1 MAQESRLSIVIE
13 SRSAEQQAVDLE
25 KALAALDKA
34 GVRVSG
40 TASKLAREL
49 HEAGKAAG
57 RSSEE
62 AKRATVSWQGLGT
75 ALKGLGLGLSVG
87 GLVSMFKSVAT
98 DVEALNKMSE
108 QIGIAI
114 EDLGALRYAAAD
126 MAGMAEGRFDMA
138 LRRMTRRIGEA
149 ADGGGPAADALK
161 RLKLE
166 ARELARMDAGTQF
179 RTIADA
185 IASMPTQAD
194 RLRVTMALFDTEG
207 MPLVT
212 MLQKGSGAI
221 TEMEAEARR
230 LGVTINKVDAGRIE
244 ELNSAFERIRAQIQG
259 VKQEAAIASLPA
271 VELLSSG
278 LEKLAGN
285 FDVIAKV
292 VGGAVAANRHACDIH
307 GLSFMFCTV

>member
-34 GVRVSG
+34 GLRVSA
-40 TASKLAREL
+40 TAPKVARDLNEV
-49 HEAGKAAG
+49 GRAAG

-87 GLVSMFKSVAT
+87 SLVSMFRSVAT

-126 MAGMAEGRFDMA
+126 MAGMAEGRVDMA

-179 RTIADA
+179 RT
-185 IASMPTQAD
+185 
-194 RLRVTMALFDTEG
+194 R
-207 MPLVT
+207 
-212 MLQKGSGAI
+212 
-221 TEMEAEARR
+221 
-230 LGVTINKVDAGRIE
+230 
-244 ELNSAFERIRAQIQG
+244 
-259 VKQEAAIASLPA
+259 
-271 VELLSSG
+271 
-278 LEKLAGN
+278 
-285 FDVIAKV
+285 
-292 VGGAVAANRHACDIH
+292 
-307 GLSFMFCTV
+307 